1 MKQYVLGLMFNETL
15 EEVLLIKKNRP
26 AEQKGKLNG
35 LGGKINHGEAL
46 YSAMV
51 REFEEECGL
60 ETKPSDWSLIGDFQS
75 FDYQVF
81 VFKGKSSDILM
92 AETKTDEHVNI
103 YEVSSDT
110 LANYDLVPALPW
122 IIEMCL
128 DDSIDYFSVTLKS

>member
-15 EEVLLIKKNRP
+15 EDVLLIEKNRP
-26 AEQKGKLNG
+26 VEQKGRING
-35 LGGKINHGEAL
+35 IGGKINNGEAL

-60 ETKPSDWSLIGDFQS
+60 ETKPSDWTLVGDFQN

-81 VFKGKSSDILM
+81 VFKAISSEILM
-92 AETKTDEHVNI
+92 AETKTDEEVNI
-103 YEVSSDT
+103 YELSSLESHKLVS
-110 LANYDLVPALPW
+110 ALPW

-128 DDSIDYFSVTLKS
+128 DDNIEYFSVTLKSD